1 MIVGIVNNQT
11 KIILGIVTILI
22 MIGTGMMIGCTTVL
36 LIITVTIPVIIPI
49 ILPVIILI
57 IIGTGMIGSTTILIG
72 MIVWI
77 MEIILGTK

>member
-36 LIITVTIPVIIPI
+36 LIITVTIPVII
-49 ILPVIILI
+49 LI
-57 IIGTGMIGSTTILIG
+57 IIGTGMMIGCTTILIG

>member
-22 MIGTGMMIGCTTVL
+22 MIGTGMMIGCTT
-36 LIITVTIPVIIPI
+36 
-49 ILPVIILI
+49 
-57 IIGTGMIGSTTILIG
+57 ILIG

-77 MEIILGTK
+77 MEIILGTI